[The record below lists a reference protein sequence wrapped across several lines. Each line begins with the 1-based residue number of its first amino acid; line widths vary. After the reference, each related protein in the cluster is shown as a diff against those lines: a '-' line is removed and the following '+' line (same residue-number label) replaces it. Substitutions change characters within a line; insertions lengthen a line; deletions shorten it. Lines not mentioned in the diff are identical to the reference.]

1 MTITNQNGKPTAF
14 DEDQVSD
21 LANSDIVAGEPYFCT
36 FTVEGV
42 TPMLFHAWNVEAIE
56 ERANAAR
63 GAKVKKEDNVESYVY
78 RHPETGNIALPGEY
92 MRQSIINAAKHVQD
106 PRSSRPK
113 QGIDLF
119 KAGIAS
125 MVEYADLGSK
135 EWDYIDQRRVQVMRA
150 GITRRRPAM
159 SAGWRGEFT
168 FQVLLPEYI
177 TPNMFQDVLEKAGK
191 FVGVADFRPTY
202 GRFQVKNFRVHV

>member
-1 MTITNQNGKPTAF
+1 MSELETLEPVSNGAKPQVDMT
-14 DEDQVSD
+14 V
-21 LANSDIVAGEPYFCT
+21 PYNVN

-56 ERANAAR
+56 EKASAKR
-63 GAKVKKEDNVESYVY
+63 GSEIKKTDNIESYVY
-78 RHPETGNIALPGEY
+78 RDEDGYVCLPGEY
-92 MRQSIINAAKHVQD
+92 MRQSLIAAAKHIQD

-113 QGIDLF
+113 QGSDLF

-125 MVEYADLGSK
+125 MTELASLGSK
-135 EWDYIDQRRVQVMRA
+135 DWDYIDQRRVQVMRS
-150 GITRRRPAM
+150 GITRSRPAFK
-159 SAGWRGEFT
+159 AGWTAEFT

-177 TPNMFQDVLEKAGK
+177 DQNMFHEALTMAGK

-202 GRFQVKNFRVHV
+202 GRFMITAFNVIR